1 MLFNQKEFEQKI
13 EESALKKG
21 LGFFANHK
29 LELLSNLNSTDFYF
43 LLKDKKPVEI
53 HVKKKGDNILSYNC
67 SCKTE
72 SYCRHLAAT
81 LFYFQEELLLF
92 SKREKKA
99 KLGNNKLNVKA
110 DFYGDKK
117 LFEHDLFSK
126 QESVIEKD
134 AFNYYTQ
141 LIKSIIKPYLNQ
153 IVLQES
159 QAADIYH
166 KILVVFPKTKR
177 NKIYNLDFYIY
188 LAILIEVSQVL
199 NIVENNATHPIF
211 KLIKTCKKKLEQ
223 FIYKGLRNLEIK
235 AWLQASIQSVK
246 NVVYFNTEIYPFFIS
261 YATVVINNTNDL
273 SQLQLHIKKR
283 KESNRFADIKR
294 KVVAEIQLSVLE
306 NELTGKNFD
315 QRNYDIS
322 AELPVALAEIQF
334 CRKKQVAGFKLLQD
348 HANKLKRK
356 NINIYINLIEFI
368 IDKAHELNFKKIEEN
383 YLREYFIFGYHIS
396 LPMLNRYFEINNNS
410 NKNEATT
417 ELIDKI
423 KSDSPHY
430 TFDKLGVILL
440 HQNRLDDLITEIKK
454 EKNKF
459 SILNQ
464 IAIKKLPYL
473 NPSFADLYVKQLINA
488 IEAAKYPYF
497 QKQVFNLANSYIS
510 QLHPDFKKEIISII
524 KEKLIYDKYVL
535 QYVLEIYP

>member
-99 KLGNNKLNVKA
+99 KPGNNKLNVKA

-126 QESVIEKD
+126 QESVTEKD

-153 IVLQES
+153 INLQES

-177 NKIYNLDFYIY
+177 NKIYNVDFYIY

-199 NIVENNATHPIF
+199 NIVENNATHPII

-223 FIYKGLRNLEIK
+223 FIYKGLGNLEIK

-261 YATVVINNTNDL
+261 YASIVINNTNDL

-306 NELTGKNFD
+306 NEMTGKNFD

-356 NINIYINLIEFI
+356 NINIYLNLIEFI

-510 QLHPDFKKEIISII
+510 QLHPDLKKEIISII

>member
-1 MLFNQKEFEQKI
+1 MLFNQTEFEQKI
-13 EESALKKG
+13 EESELKKG
-21 LGFFANHK
+21 LGFFSNHK
-29 LELLSNLNSTDFYF
+29 LELLSNLNSIDFYF

-53 HVKKKGDNILSYNC
+53 HVKKKGDSIISYNC

-92 SKREKKA
+92 LKREKKP
-99 KLGNNKLNVKA
+99 KSGNNALNLKA

-117 LFEHDLFSK
+117 LFEHELFSK
-126 QESVIEKD
+126 YESIIEHE
-134 AFNYYTQ
+134 AYAYYSL

-153 IVLQES
+153 IILQES

-177 NKIYNLDFYIY
+177 NKIYNIDFYIY
-188 LAILIEVSQVL
+188 LAILIEISQVL
-199 NIVENNATHPIF
+199 NIIKNNATYPF
-211 KLIKTCKKKLEQ
+211 FNLIKTCKKKLEQ
-223 FIYKGLRNLEIK
+223 YVYKGLSNLEIK
-235 AWLQASIQSVK
+235 AWLQTSIQSVK
-246 NVVYFNTEIYPFFIS
+246 NVTYFNSEIYPFLIS
-261 YATVVINNTNDL
+261 YATTLINNTNDL

-294 KVVAEIQLSVLE
+294 KVVAEIQLNVLE
-306 NELTGKNFD
+306 NEFTGKNFD
-315 QRNYDIS
+315 QRNYDNT

-334 CRKKQVAGFKLLQD
+334 CRKKHVAGFKLLQD

-356 NINIYINLIEFI
+356 NINIYLNLIEFI
-368 IDKAHELNFKKIEEN
+368 IEKAHKLNFKKIEEN
-383 YLREYFIFGYHIS
+383 YLREYFIFGYHVS
-396 LPMLNRYFEINNNS
+396 LPMINRYFEININS
-410 NKNEATT
+410 NKNEVTT

-430 TFDKLGVILL
+430 TFDKLSVILS
-440 HQNRLDDLITEIKK
+440 HQNRLDDLINEIKR

-473 NPSFADLYVKQLINA
+473 SSSFTDLYVKQFISA
-488 IEAAKYPYF
+488 IGDAKFPYF
-497 QKQVFNLANSYIS
+497 QKQVFNLANSFIS
-510 QLHPDFKKEIISII
+510 QLHPEYKKEIIEAI
-524 KEKLIYDKYVL
+524 KEKLLHEKYL
-535 QYVLEIYP
+535 LNYVLEFYP

>member
-126 QESVIEKD
+126 QESVTEKD

-153 IVLQES
+153 INLQES

-199 NIVENNATHPIF
+199 NIVENNATHPIIN
-211 KLIKTCKKKLEQ
+211 LIKTCKKKLEQ

-246 NVVYFNTEIYPFFIS
+246 NAVYFNTEIYPFFIS
-261 YATVVINNTNDL
+261 YASVVINNTNDL

-315 QRNYDIS
+315 QRNYDFS

-334 CRKKQVAGFKLLQD
+334 CGKKHVAGFKLLQD
-348 HANKLKRK
+348 HANKLKRN
-356 NINIYINLIEFI
+356 NINIYLNLIEFI
-368 IDKAHELNFKKIEEN
+368 IEKAHDLNFKKIEEN
-383 YLREYFIFGYHIS
+383 YLREYFIFGYHVS
-396 LPMLNRYFEINNNS
+396 LPMFNRYFELNINS

-417 ELIDKI
+417 DLIDKI

-430 TFDKLGVILL
+430 TFDKLAVILL

-510 QLHPDFKKEIISII
+510 QLHPDLKKEIISII

>member
-29 LELLSNLNSTDFYF
+29 LELLSNLNSSDFYF
-43 LLKDKKPVEI
+43 LIKDKKPVEI
-53 HVKKKGDNILSYNC
+53 YVKKKGDNILSYNC

-81 LFYFQEELLLF
+81 LFYFQEELLSF
-92 SKREKKA
+92 SKPKK
-99 KLGNNKLNVKA
+99 KVKSGNNKLHLKQ
-110 DFYGDKK
+110 DFFSDKK
-117 LFEHDLFSK
+117 LFEHEFFSK
-126 QESVIEKD
+126 QESITEKE
-134 AFNYYTQ
+134 AFTYYTQ

-153 IVLQES
+153 INFQES
-159 QAADIYH
+159 HAEEIYH
-166 KILVVFPKTKR
+166 KILVVLPKTKQH
-177 NKIYNLDFYIY
+177 KLYNVDFYIY
-188 LAILIEVSQVL
+188 LAILTELSELL
-199 NIVENNATHPIF
+199 NKVENKAVY
-211 KLIKTCKKKLEQ
+211 LILNLINTCKNKLGQ
-223 FIYKGLRNLEIK
+223 FIHKGLSNIESK
-235 AWLQASIQSVK
+235 TWLQATIKSIKQLA
-246 NVVYFNTEIYPFFIS
+246 YFNSEIYPFLIS
-261 YATVVINNTNDL
+261 YSTLLINNTHDL
-273 SQLQLHIKKR
+273 FQVQLLIKKR
-283 KESNRFADIKR
+283 KESDRFADIKR
-294 KVVAEIQLSVLE
+294 KLVAEIQLNILE
-306 NELTGKNFD
+306 SELKGKFFD
-315 QRNYDIS
+315 QINYDCT

-334 CRKKQVAGFKLLQD
+334 CRKKHAAGFKLLQD
-348 HANKLKRK
+348 HSNKLKRK
-356 NINIYINLIEFI
+356 NINIYLNLIEFI
-368 IDKAHELNFKKIEEN
+368 IKKAFELKNKKMEEN
-383 YLREYFIFGYHIS
+383 YLREYFVFGYYVS
-396 LPMLNRYFEINNNS
+396 LPMLNRYFKINTKS
-410 NKNEATT
+410 NTYDTAT
-417 ELIDKI
+417 ELINNI
-423 KSDSPHY
+423 KSESPHY
-430 TFDKLGVILL
+430 TFDKLAVILL

-497 QKQVFNLANSYIS
+497 QKQVFNLANSYMS

>member
-126 QESVIEKD
+126 QESVTEKD

-153 IVLQES
+153 INLQES

-177 NKIYNLDFYIY
+177 NKIYNVDFYIY

-199 NIVENNATHPIF
+199 NIVENNATHPII

-223 FIYKGLRNLEIK
+223 FIYKGLGNLEIK

-261 YATVVINNTNDL
+261 YASIVINNTNDL

-306 NELTGKNFD
+306 NEMTGKNFD

-356 NINIYINLIEFI
+356 NINIYLNLIEFI

-510 QLHPDFKKEIISII
+510 QLHPDLKKEIISII

>member
-1 MLFNQKEFEQKI
+1 
-13 EESALKKG
+13 
-21 LGFFANHK
+21 
-29 LELLSNLNSTDFYF
+29 
-43 LLKDKKPVEI
+43 
-53 HVKKKGDNILSYNC
+53 
-67 SCKTE
+67 
-72 SYCRHLAAT
+72 
-81 LFYFQEELLLF
+81 
-92 SKREKKA
+92 
-99 KLGNNKLNVKA
+99 
-110 DFYGDKK
+110 
-117 LFEHDLFSK
+117 
-126 QESVIEKD
+126 
-134 AFNYYTQ
+134 
-141 LIKSIIKPYLNQ
+141 
-153 IVLQES
+153 
-159 QAADIYH
+159 
-166 KILVVFPKTKR
+166 
-177 NKIYNLDFYIY
+177 
-188 LAILIEVSQVL
+188 
-199 NIVENNATHPIF
+199 
-211 KLIKTCKKKLEQ
+211 
-223 FIYKGLRNLEIK
+223 
-235 AWLQASIQSVK
+235 
-246 NVVYFNTEIYPFFIS
+246 
-261 YATVVINNTNDL
+261 
-273 SQLQLHIKKR
+273 LQLHIKKR

-306 NELTGKNFD
+306 NEMTGKNFD

-356 NINIYINLIEFI
+356 NINIYLNLIEFI

-497 QKQVFNLANSYIS
+497 QKQVFNLANSFIS
-510 QLHPDFKKEIISII
+510 QLHPDLKKEIISII